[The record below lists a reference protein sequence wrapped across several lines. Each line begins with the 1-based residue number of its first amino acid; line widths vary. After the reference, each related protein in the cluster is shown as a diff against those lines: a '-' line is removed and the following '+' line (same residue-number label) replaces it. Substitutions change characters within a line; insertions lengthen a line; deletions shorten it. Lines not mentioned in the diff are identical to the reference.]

1 MQSIPDDRVIFCLPL
16 WPGDKI
22 SLMNPSLQPRSASEV
37 DFPIER
43 AEADHVSRREF
54 AKFLCLVSG
63 GMAVGSGWV
72 AIKDKI
78 FPPFTFKGERLI
90 CKTSDIPLGGTHPFQ
105 IEGSRIPFILIHLN
119 DGTFR
124 AYEQKCTH
132 LSCAVYYSPTHD
144 KIECPCHH
152 GFFDASD
159 GKVLAGPPPRPL
171 PHLEVVLR
179 GDKIYVREPHPEDNR
194 PAEARSDT

>member
-1 MQSIPDDRVIFCLPL
+1 MTMNKPPLP
-16 WPGDKI
+16 PK
-22 SLMNPSLQPRSASEV
+22 SAPEV
-37 DFPIER
+37 DFPIDRVE
-43 AEADHVSRREF
+43 AEHVSRREF

-78 FPPFTFKGERLI
+78 VPPFRIKGEAFV
-90 CKTSDIPLGGTHPFQ
+90 CKKSDVPPGGTHPFTV
-105 IEGSRIPFILIHLN
+105 EGSRIPFILIHLN
-119 DGTFR
+119 DGSFR

-152 GFFDASD
+152 GFFDAHT
-159 GKVLAGPPPRPL
+159 GAVLQGPPPRPL
-171 PHLEVVLR
+171 PHLEVVIK
-179 GDKIYVREPHPEDNR
+179 GEEIFVREP
-194 PAEARSDT
+194 AEHA